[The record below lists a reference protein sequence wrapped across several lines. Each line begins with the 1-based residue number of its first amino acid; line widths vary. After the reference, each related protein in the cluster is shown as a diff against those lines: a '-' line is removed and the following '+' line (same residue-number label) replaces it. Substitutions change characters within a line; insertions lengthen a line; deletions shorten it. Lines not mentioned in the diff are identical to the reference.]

1 MALVS
6 IAQPSAIA
14 SGGFRARRASR
25 AVAARANAVPLG
37 GGGPKKL
44 AAIAGGSAPAL
55 SLRARGADAS
65 RAARPRSVITRAA
78 KSNPVAA
85 AADAADGAA
94 PGGSSTVT
102 QDIIAGISTACVAMP
117 QSCAYALLAGTGVKC
132 AVMAAAASSIPCAIL
147 GSSRYLQVGCLSLGA
162 LLTRGALVNLGLPLA
177 SETYVMGAACLA
189 FYSGVTRLACGL
201 LKLGNIMTSLPV
213 PLLQGFVSAAT
224 WMVFFS
230 QVPAMVGATA
240 QGPLAGHFATA
251 FFWLVSHPATWHIG
265 NAALAAATFVIMLN
279 GSKIHKLFPSALVC
293 CVLGCL
299 LAFNGIDIGAC
310 VGAITVDVSTLWP
323 PAALSIPGELAKA
336 LLVPGVAMGVIT
348 YLEGA
353 AVCRFWADNDGE
365 KWDSNKELIA
375 QGVANICSGMA
386 GGMNVAGVIS
396 RSSFGITAGAKTR
409 LAHFVTGV
417 CLILFVVTGG
427 GALLAYLPKAVLG
440 ALVGCGVLPLL
451 GPTPIM
457 KPLFNNFAAQP
468 WKVKRDCIIA
478 WVTVAFTFTARP
490 TLDIGLY
497 RGAAFACAI
506 FLLEKVYAKAQKAQ
520 EESDAAGR

>member
-1 MALVS
+1 
-6 IAQPSAIA
+6 
-14 SGGFRARRASR
+14 
-25 AVAARANAVPLG
+25 
-37 GGGPKKL
+37 
-44 AAIAGGSAPAL
+44 
-55 SLRARGADAS
+55 
-65 RAARPRSVITRAA
+65 
-78 KSNPVAA
+78 
-85 AADAADGAA
+85 
-94 PGGSSTVT
+94 
-102 QDIIAGISTACVAMP
+102 
-117 QSCAYALLAGTGVKC
+117 
-132 AVMAAAASSIPCAIL
+132 
-147 GSSRYLQVGCLSLGA
+147 
-162 LLTRGALVNLGLPLA
+162 
-177 SETYVMGAACLA
+177 
-189 FYSGVTRLACGL
+189 
-201 LKLGNIMTSLPV
+201 
-213 PLLQGFVSAAT
+213 
-224 WMVFFS
+224 
-230 QVPAMVGATA
+230 
-240 QGPLAGHFATA
+240 
-251 FFWLVSHPATWHIG
+251 
-265 NAALAAATFVIMLN
+265 
-279 GSKIHKLFPSALVC
+279 
-293 CVLGCL
+293 
-299 LAFNGIDIGAC
+299 
-310 VGAITVDVSTLWP
+310 
-323 PAALSIPGELAKA
+323 
-336 LLVPGVAMGVIT
+336 MGVIT

-427 GALLAYLPKAVLG
+427 GALLEYLPKAVLG